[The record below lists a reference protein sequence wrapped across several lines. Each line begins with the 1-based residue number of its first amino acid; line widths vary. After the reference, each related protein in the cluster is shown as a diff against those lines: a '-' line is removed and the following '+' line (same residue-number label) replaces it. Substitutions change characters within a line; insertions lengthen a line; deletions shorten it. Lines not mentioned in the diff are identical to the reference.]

1 VTEGEAAVTFAPDE
15 IEAQQF
21 RVMFRGYDV
30 EQVDAF
36 LDRMQQEFTRLLAE
50 RGPGTGPVS
59 DGNPSATSDTP
70 ADEAAPGP
78 SERALR
84 TLLRAEQMA
93 DQTIAEAEAEAAEIR
108 AHAQAERQQ
117 ALAETRAECARV
129 HADLTVQREQE
140 IGVLLVRLEQLQA
153 EVARLDD
160 LENRARES
168 LQRWIDQHQR
178 LLTAGMGN
186 GGAAADGSAAI
197 TPVHHVA

>member
-50 RGPGTGPVS
+50 RAPGTGPVS
-59 DGNPSATSDTP
+59 DGNPSATSDPP
-70 ADEAAPGP
+70 ADEATPGP

-93 DQTIAEAEAEAAEIR
+93 DQTIADAEAEAAEIR

-140 IGVLLVRLEQLQA
+140 IGALLVRLQQLQA

-186 GGAAADGSAAI
+186 GEAPADGFAAI
-197 TPVHHVA
+197 TPVQHVA

>member
-1 VTEGEAAVTFAPDE
+1 MTIAPDE

-50 RGPGTGPVS
+50 RGSGTGPVP
-59 DGNPSATSDTP
+59 DGAPSAAPDAP

-78 SERALR
+78 SARALR

-93 DQTIAEAEAEAAEIR
+93 DQMIADAEAEAEEIR
-108 AHAQAERQQ
+108 AQAQAERQQ
-117 ALAETRAECARV
+117 ALAETRAECARL

-140 IGVLLVRLEQLQA
+140 IGALLVRLEQLQA

-160 LENRARES
+160 LESRARES
-168 LQRWIDQHQR
+168 LRRWIDQHQR
-178 LLTAGMGN
+178 LLTEGTGN
-186 GGAAADGSAAI
+186 GGAVAGGSAVA
-197 TPVHHVA
+197 TPVHPPAA

>member
-1 VTEGEAAVTFAPDE
+1 VTEGEAAVTIAPDE

-50 RGPGTGPVS
+50 REPGTGPGP
-59 DGNPSATSDTP
+59 DGNTSATSDPP

-78 SERALR
+78 SARALR

-93 DQTIAEAEAEAAEIR
+93 DQMIADAEAEADEIR
-108 AHAQAERQQ
+108 AQAQAERQQ

-140 IGVLLVRLEQLQA
+140 IGALLVRLEQLQA

-160 LENRARES
+160 LESRARES

-186 GGAAADGSAAI
+186 GGAVADGPAAT
-197 TPVHHVA
+197 TPVHQVA

>member
-1 VTEGEAAVTFAPDE
+1 VTIAPDE

-50 RGPGTGPVS
+50 GGPGTGPVP
-59 DGNPSATSDTP
+59 DGNPSAAPDAL

-78 SERALR
+78 SARALR

-93 DQTIAEAEAEAAEIR
+93 DQMIADAEAEADKIR
-108 AHAQAERQQ
+108 AQAQDERHQ
-117 ALAETRAECARV
+117 ALTETRAECARV

-140 IGVLLVRLEQLQA
+140 IGALLVRLEQLQA
-153 EVARLDD
+153 EVVRLDD
-160 LENRARES
+160 LESRARES

-178 LLTAGMGN
+178 LLTEGMGS
-186 GGAAADGSAAI
+186 GGAVAGGSAVA
-197 TPVHHVA
+197 TPVHPPVT

>member
-1 VTEGEAAVTFAPDE
+1 VTEGEAAVTIAPDE

-50 RGPGTGPVS
+50 RGPGTGPVP
-59 DGNPSATSDTP
+59 DGNPSDPP
-70 ADEAAPGP
+70 ADEAAPGT

-93 DQTIAEAEAEAAEIR
+93 DQMIADAEAEADEIR
-108 AHAQAERQQ
+108 AQAQAERQQ

-140 IGVLLVRLEQLQA
+140 IGGLLVRLEQLQA

-160 LENRARES
+160 LESRARES

-186 GGAAADGSAAI
+186 GGAVADGSAAI

>member
-1 VTEGEAAVTFAPDE
+1 VTEGEAAVTIAPDE

-50 RGPGTGPVS
+50 REPGTEPVP
-59 DGNPSATSDTP
+59 DENPSATSDSP

-78 SERALR
+78 PARALR

-93 DQTIAEAEAEAAEIR
+93 DQMIADAESEADEIR
-108 AHAQAERQQ
+108 AQAQADRQQ
-117 ALAETRAECARV
+117 ALAETRAEVARV

-140 IGVLLVRLEQLQA
+140 IGALLVRLEQLQS

-160 LENRARES
+160 LESRAREG

-186 GGAAADGSAAI
+186 RDVVADGSPA
-197 TPVHHVA
+197 TVPVHRVA